1 MSSVLQILTRRLASF
16 REPAQYTLVSAAATI
31 AVAAGTLLI
40 AVGLATAQTAPDGLG
55 GEKVQ
60 ADVSTRTVG
69 ITSSFTGTEIIVF
82 GAITN
87 AREPK
92 TDADQYDVVV
102 VLEGVGSQLMSRRKS
117 NVGGIW
123 VNTSAV
129 RFRSAPSYYAIA
141 STRPLDEITE
151 PHILDQ
157 HAIGFEHI
165 SLVPQQHSAEGM
177 KEDELAQFKSAVT
190 RLKQKQ
196 GLYVQNEFGVVFVGT
211 SLFRAT
217 IDLPANVPV
226 GPLTSRVHLFREGV
240 LLDTFQSQVQLSREG
255 VGRYLYNFA
264 IGYPLLYG
272 IAAVFVAAGAGWAAS
287 TVFTRSRS

>member
-1 MSSVLQILTRRLASF
+1 MPIARHTTRGRQPIWWVIITAALLAAVTTCAS
-16 REPAQYTLVSAAATI
+16 AQRS
-31 AVAAGTLLI
+31 GN
-40 AVGLATAQTAPDGLG
+40 GLPPEA
-55 GEKVQ
+55 VQ

-69 ITSSFTGTEIIVF
+69 ITSNFTGTEIIVF
-82 GAITN
+82 GAISN

-92 TDADQYDVVV
+92 TNEEQYDVVV
-102 VLEGVGSQLMSRRKS
+102 VVEGVGSSLVARRKS

-123 VNTSAV
+123 VNTDAR
-129 RFRSAPSYYAIA
+129 RFRHIPSYYAIA

-151 PHILDQ
+151 GIILDQ
-157 HAIGFEHI
+157 HGIGFEHI
-165 SLVPQQHSAEGM
+165 SMPLDASVDRAPDPSKVANY
-177 KEDELAQFKSAVT
+177 KAAVI

-196 GLYVQNEFGVVFVGT
+196 RLYVQDEFGVVFVGK

-226 GPLTSRVHLFREGV
+226 GPLTTRVHLFREGI
-240 LLDTFQSQVQLSREG
+240 LLDTFTSKVQLSREG
-255 VGRYLYNFA
+255 IGRYLYTFA

-287 TVFTRSRS
+287 AFFSRSRS

>member
-1 MSSVLQILTRRLASF
+1 MHVLPHDHTFTAAPRHLRRKPIRLALLMLLTMLL
-16 REPAQYTLVSAAATI
+16 ALAAA
-31 AVAAGTLLI
+31 AGSEH
-40 AVGLATAQTAPDGLG
+40 AMAQAPAPR
-55 GEKVQ
+55 ETVQ

-82 GAITN
+82 GAIAN

-102 VLEGVGSQLMSRRKS
+102 VLEGVGDELITRRKS

-123 VNTSAV
+123 VNTTAV
-129 RFRSAPSYYAIA
+129 RFKSVPSYYAIA
-141 STRPLDEITE
+141 GTRPLDEITE

-165 SLVPQQHSAEGM
+165 SLLP
-177 KEDELAQFKSAVT
+177 KDEKTARISKGELPEFKAAVI

-196 GLYVQNEFGVVFVGT
+196 GLYVQNEFGVVFVGK

-255 VGRYLYNFA
+255 IGRYLYNFA

-272 IAAVFVAAGAGWAAS
+272 IAAVLVAASAGWAAS
-287 TVFTRSRS
+287 TFFSRRRS